1 METAIKQ
8 SRMMNLSEEI
18 VKLSGMFRI
27 SMIEKLLSDGL
38 EALPQSSPVNYI
50 GELNKNDV
58 FH

>member
-1 METAIKQ
+1 MEAAIKQ
-8 SRMMNLSEEI
+8 NRMMNLSEEI

-27 SMIEKLLSDGL
+27 SMIEKLLSDSL
-38 EALPQSSPVNYI
+38 ETLPQNSPVNYI